1 MLRRSARGVMVVAL
15 CLSAESVY
23 AQSSSTLSE
32 QMTNFFVQSVIL
44 ARTPGGAGVVA
55 HTPVFLDDP
64 TVTATTGLITQIS
77 QQIGSQVSNFP
88 LGSSSGGFTYAYDPA
103 LGTFGRTTETFGPAF
118 AERAATIGK
127 GKIAFGMNYGH
138 SKYNSLDGRDLG
150 AGDIKFNLLHQA
162 LTPPSFVEGDVI
174 QSALLMTLKSD
185 TAVFL
190 VNYGITNRL
199 DVGFAL
205 PIVHVSMDLTYHAV
219 ILDFATHAV
228 SPNTHLFAN
237 GAKTE
242 DFNTTGSASGVG
254 DIVVRGKYK
263 LFDSPKGGVA
273 AGLDIRLPSGDEANM
288 LGLGATQTQL
298 FFIGSS
304 SSGKASPHINI
315 GYTFVSGGLNPS
327 DQFNYVGGTEIRVSP
342 KVTVVGDLLGRTIRS
357 SLRLGDTS
365 VPHTFQQ
372 GANAPIE
379 QTTLQ
384 SIALSPGSLSTV
396 LVAAGVKVNPWRN
409 LLVSAHLLL
418 PLNDAGLRS
427 NVTPVIGFDYS
438 F

>member
-1 MLRRSARGVMVVAL
+1 LVTTAAVFAL
-15 CLSAESVY
+15 CLSTEGAY
-23 AQSSSTLSE
+23 AQSSSTLSD
-32 QMTNFFVQSVIL
+32 QMANFFVQSVIL
-44 ARTPGGAGVVA
+44 ARTPGGGGIVA

-88 LGSSSGGFTYAYDPA
+88 LGSSSGGFTYGYDPT
-103 LGTFGRTTETFGPAF
+103 LGTFSRTTETFGPAF

-127 GKIAFGMNYGH
+127 GKLAVGMNYGH
-138 SKYNSLDGRDLG
+138 SKYNSLDGKDLA

-219 ILDFATHAV
+219 ILDFATHTV
-228 SPNTHLFAN
+228 SPSTHLFAN
-237 GAKTE
+237 GTKTQ

-254 DIVVRGKYK
+254 DVVVRGKFK
-263 LFDSPKGGVA
+263 LFDSAKGGVA
-273 AGLDIRLPSGDEANM
+273 AGLDIRLPTGDEANM
-288 LGLGATQTQL
+288 LGLGATQTEL
-298 FFIGSS
+298 FFIGSG
-304 SSGKASPHINI
+304 SSGKVSPHINI

-327 DQFNYVGGTEIRVSP
+327 DQFNYVGGAEIRVSP
-342 KVTVVGDLLGRTIRS
+342 KVTVVGDLLGRTLRS
-357 SLRLGDTS
+357 SLRLSDTS

-372 GANAPIE
+372 GPNALIE

-384 SIALSPGSLSTV
+384 SIALSPGSLSSV
-396 LVAAGVKVNPWRN
+396 LAAAGVKLNPWRN
-409 LLVSAHLLL
+409 LLVSAHLLF

-427 NVTPVIGFDYS
+427 SVTPVVGFDYS